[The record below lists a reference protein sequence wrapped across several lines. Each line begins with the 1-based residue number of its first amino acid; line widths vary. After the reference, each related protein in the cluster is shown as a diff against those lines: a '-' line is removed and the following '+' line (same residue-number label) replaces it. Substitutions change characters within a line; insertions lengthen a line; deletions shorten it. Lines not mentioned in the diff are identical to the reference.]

1 MRWQKEGFVSKWRL
15 GSFFFNFLE
24 DFDLDA
30 SFYLEQN
37 DLELFRFL
45 ETLEFLFSKGDFD
58 LESGDFE
65 Y

>member
-1 MRWQKEGFVSKWRL
+1 
-15 GSFFFNFLE
+15 LE